1 MLGEVSTCPAFQ
13 PPSGTVGSARLSPAS
28 TQHTEQFGLVRGW
41 KETLM
46 GWSGLSKVVLLAWET
61 QAKKRTKDTQFESH
75 SGLRQ
80 EGGGSWSKEYGLG
93 LAQLYHPLTG
103 KSE

>member
-13 PPSGTVGSARLSPAS
+13 PPLGTVGSARLSAAS

-61 QAKKRTKDTQFESH
+61 GAKKRTKDRQFESH
-75 SGLRQ
+75 SGLTGRRQ
-80 EGGGSWSKEYGLG
+80 EGGGSWSKEYGLRG
-93 LAQLYHPLTG
+93 WHSFTTH
-103 KSE
+103 